1 MDKEQKLQLKKIVK
15 NPAVSWIFGVSGKLK
30 LGVLLLVLLN
40 SAISISAVAF
50 ALVLREA
57 IDGAVSGN
65 KMVFLKFVIIL
76 GLIMVGQIAARG
88 VIRFLDEYVRSGM
101 ENVIK
106 TRLYETILSRKYS
119 AITAFHTGELLNRI
133 TNDAVVVA
141 DGFVQIIPGI
151 IAMLVKL
158 AGAAA
163 VLFVL
168 DYRFSV
174 IFFAGGGLVLIF
186 TTLFRRVMKKLHKD
200 VQAADGVLRSYLSE
214 NLGSLMVLKTFGAE
228 RKSIDTSKQYMDK
241 HRFMRMKRNKFS
253 NICNVGF
260 GLVMNGGYIFGLCWC
275 SFGILHGSI
284 TYGTLSAV
292 LQLVDQLWAPLANMT
307 GYLPKFY
314 GMLSSAERC
323 MELETLEEEHVES
336 QFSRDYCRE
345 LYKDMTSIECKNI
358 TFRYEDDII
367 LENADISIGK
377 GELITIM
384 GNSGAGKSTLL
395 KLLLAIYEPEKGTLE
410 IKTEKES
417 YALTEKY
424 RKMFAYV
431 PQGNFLMS
439 GNVTSAI
446 ASLDDTSADVDM
458 DKVKAVAHIACADT
472 FVEKLEHGYDTL
484 IGERGM
490 GISEGQAQRLAIARA
505 LYTDAPVLL
514 LDEATS
520 ALDEQIEKKVLK
532 NIREL
537 TDKTVIIV
545 SHRKAVLEVCDRCVV
560 LEDKHFEYWRVS
572 YRASCKCCG
581 WQAGA

>member
-15 NPAVSWIFGVSGKLK
+15 NPAMSWIFGVSGKLK

-76 GLIMVGQIAARG
+76 GLIMLGQIAARG

-168 DYRFSV
+168 DYRFSI

-241 HRFMRMKRNKFS
+241 HRFMRMKRNRFS

-345 LYKDMTSIECKNI
+345 LYKDMTAIECKNI

-417 YALTEKY
+417 YALTERY

-472 FVEKLEHGYDTL
+472 FVEKLEHGYETL

-560 LEDKHFEYWRVS
+560 LEDKHFE
-572 YRASCKCCG
+572 
-581 WQAGA
+581 

>member
-1 MDKEQKLQLKKIVK
+1 MDKEQKLQLNKIVK
-15 NPAVSWIFGVSGKLK
+15 NPAMSWIFGVSGKLK

-241 HRFMRMKRNKFS
+241 HRFMRMKRNRFS

-345 LYKDMTSIECKNI
+345 LYKDMTAIECKNI

-410 IKTEKES
+410 IKTDKES
-417 YALTEKY
+417 YALTERY

-446 ASLDDTSADVDM
+446 ASLDDTNADVDM

-560 LEDKHFEYWRVS
+560 LEDKHFE
-572 YRASCKCCG
+572 
-581 WQAGA
+581 

>member
-15 NPAVSWIFGVSGKLK
+15 NPAMSWIFGVSGKLK

-168 DYRFSV
+168 DYRFSI

-241 HRFMRMKRNKFS
+241 HRFMRMKRNRFS

-345 LYKDMTSIECKNI
+345 LYKDMTAIECKNI

-417 YALTEKY
+417 YALTERY

-537 TDKTVIIV
+537 TDKTVVIV

-560 LEDKHFEYWRVS
+560 LEDKHFE
-572 YRASCKCCG
+572 
-581 WQAGA
+581 

>member
-15 NPAVSWIFGVSGKLK
+15 NPAMSWIFGVSGKLK

-40 SAISISAVAF
+40 SAISISAVVF

-76 GLIMVGQIAARG
+76 GLIMLGQIAARG

-119 AITAFHTGELLNRI
+119 AITAYHTGELLNRI

-292 LQLVDQLWAPLANMT
+292 LQLVDQPWAPLANMT

-345 LYKDMTSIECKNI
+345 LYKDMTAIECKNI

-367 LENADISIGK
+367 LENADIYIGK

-472 FVEKLEHGYDTL
+472 FVEKLEQGYDTL

-560 LEDKHFEYWRVS
+560 LEDKHFE
-572 YRASCKCCG
+572 
-581 WQAGA
+581 

>member
-15 NPAVSWIFGVSGKLK
+15 NPAMSWIFGVSGKLK

-40 SAISISAVAF
+40 SAISISAVVF

-76 GLIMVGQIAARG
+76 GLIMLGQIAARG

-345 LYKDMTSIECKNI
+345 LYKDMTAIECRNI

-446 ASLDDTSADVDM
+446 ASLDDTSVDVDM

-560 LEDKHFEYWRVS
+560 LEDKHFE
-572 YRASCKCCG
+572 
-581 WQAGA
+581 

>member
-15 NPAVSWIFGVSGKLK
+15 NPAMSWIFGVSGKLK
-30 LGVLLLVLLN
+30 VGVLLLVLLN

-76 GLIMVGQIAARG
+76 GLIMLGQIAARG

-168 DYRFSV
+168 DYRFSI

-241 HRFMRMKRNKFS
+241 HRFMRMKRNRFS

-345 LYKDMTSIECKNI
+345 LYKDMTAIECKNI

-367 LENADISIGK
+367 LENADIYIGK

-560 LEDKHFEYWRVS
+560 LEDKHFE
-572 YRASCKCCG
+572 
-581 WQAGA
+581 

>member
-15 NPAVSWIFGVSGKLK
+15 NPAMSWIFGVSGKLK

-119 AITAFHTGELLNRI
+119 AITAYHTGELLNRI

-410 IKTEKES
+410 IKTDRES

-446 ASLDDTSADVDM
+446 ASLDDTNADVDM

-560 LEDKHFEYWRVS
+560 LEDKHFE
-572 YRASCKCCG
+572 
-581 WQAGA
+581 

>member
-15 NPAVSWIFGVSGKLK
+15 NPAMSWIFGVSGKLK

-76 GLIMVGQIAARG
+76 GLIMLGQIAARG

-158 AGAAA
+158 VGAAA

-241 HRFMRMKRNKFS
+241 HRFMRMKRNRFS

-345 LYKDMTSIECKNI
+345 LYKDMTAIECKNI

-410 IKTEKES
+410 VKTEKES

-446 ASLDDTSADVDM
+446 VSLDDTSADVDM

-560 LEDKHFEYWRVS
+560 LEDKHFE
-572 YRASCKCCG
+572 
-581 WQAGA
+581 

>member
-15 NPAVSWIFGVSGKLK
+15 NPAMSWIFGVSGKLK

-119 AITAFHTGELLNRI
+119 AITAYHTGELLNRI

-560 LEDKHFEYWRVS
+560 LEDKHFE
-572 YRASCKCCG
+572 
-581 WQAGA
+581 

>member
-15 NPAVSWIFGVSGKLK
+15 NPAMSWIFGVSGKLK
-30 LGVLLLVLLN
+30 LGVLLLVILN

-158 AGAAA
+158 VGAAA

-241 HRFMRMKRNKFS
+241 HRFMRMKRNRFS

-345 LYKDMTSIECKNI
+345 LYKDMTAIECKNI

-410 IKTEKES
+410 IKTDKES
-417 YALTEKY
+417 YALTERY

-446 ASLDDTSADVDM
+446 ASLDDTNADVDM

-560 LEDKHFEYWRVS
+560 LEDKHFE
-572 YRASCKCCG
+572 
-581 WQAGA
+581 

>member
-15 NPAVSWIFGVSGKLK
+15 NPAMSWIFGVSGKLK

-40 SAISISAVAF
+40 SAISISAVAY

-119 AITAFHTGELLNRI
+119 AITAYHTGELLNRI

-228 RKSIDTSKQYMDK
+228 RKSIDTSKHYMDK
-241 HRFMRMKRNKFS
+241 HRFMRMKRNRFS

-345 LYKDMTSIECKNI
+345 LYKDMTAIECKNI

-560 LEDKHFEYWRVS
+560 LEDKHFE
-572 YRASCKCCG
+572 
-581 WQAGA
+581 

>member
-15 NPAVSWIFGVSGKLK
+15 NPAMSWIFGVSGKLK

-76 GLIMVGQIAARG
+76 GLIMLGQIAARG

-168 DYRFSV
+168 DYRFSI

-214 NLGSLMVLKTFGAE
+214 NLGSLMVLKTFSAE

-345 LYKDMTSIECKNI
+345 LYKDMTAIECKNI

-446 ASLDDTSADVDM
+446 ASLDDTNADVDM

-560 LEDKHFEYWRVS
+560 LEDKHFE
-572 YRASCKCCG
+572 
-581 WQAGA
+581 

>member
-15 NPAVSWIFGVSGKLK
+15 NPAMSWIFGVSGKLK

-106 TRLYETILSRKYS
+106 TRLYETVLSRKYS

-241 HRFMRMKRNKFS
+241 HRFMRMKRNRFS

-410 IKTEKES
+410 IKTEKDS
-417 YALTEKY
+417 YALTERY

-560 LEDKHFEYWRVS
+560 LEDKHFE
-572 YRASCKCCG
+572 
-581 WQAGA
+581 

>member
-1 MDKEQKLQLKKIVK
+1 MDKEQKFQLKKIVK
-15 NPAVSWIFGVSGKLK
+15 NPAMSWIFGVSWKLK
-30 LGVLLLVLLN
+30 LGVLLLAILN

-158 AGAAA
+158 VGAAA

-174 IFFAGGGLVLIF
+174 IFFAGGGLVLVF

-241 HRFMRMKRNKFS
+241 HRFMRMKRNRFS

-292 LQLVDQLWAPLANMT
+292 LQLVDQLWAPLAN
-307 GYLPKFY
+307 
-314 GMLSSAERC
+314 
-323 MELETLEEEHVES
+323 
-336 QFSRDYCRE
+336 
-345 LYKDMTSIECKNI
+345 
-358 TFRYEDDII
+358 II

-410 IKTEKES
+410 LKTDKES
-417 YALTEKY
+417 YALTERY

-446 ASLDDTSADVDM
+446 ASLDDTNADVDM

-560 LEDKHFEYWRVS
+560 LEDKHFE
-572 YRASCKCCG
+572 
-581 WQAGA
+581 

>member
-15 NPAVSWIFGVSGKLK
+15 NPAMSWIFGVSGKLK

-40 SAISISAVAF
+40 SAISISAVVF

-119 AITAFHTGELLNRI
+119 AITAYHTGELLNRI

-241 HRFMRMKRNKFS
+241 HRFMRMKRNRFS

-345 LYKDMTSIECKNI
+345 LYKDMTEIECKNI

-560 LEDKHFEYWRVS
+560 LEDKHFE
-572 YRASCKCCG
+572 
-581 WQAGA
+581 

>member
-15 NPAVSWIFGVSGKLK
+15 NPAMSWIFGVSGKLK

-76 GLIMVGQIAARG
+76 GLIMIGQIAARG

-158 AGAAA
+158 VGAAA

-241 HRFMRMKRNKFS
+241 HRFMRMKRNRFS

-345 LYKDMTSIECKNI
+345 LYKDMTAIECKNI

-410 IKTEKES
+410 LKTDKES
-417 YALTEKY
+417 YALTERY

-446 ASLDDTSADVDM
+446 ASLDDTNADVDM

-560 LEDKHFEYWRVS
+560 LEDKHFE
-572 YRASCKCCG
+572 
-581 WQAGA
+581 

>member
-1 MDKEQKLQLKKIVK
+1 MDKEQKLQLNKIVK
-15 NPAVSWIFGVSGKLK
+15 NPAMSWIFGVSGKLK

-119 AITAFHTGELLNRI
+119 AITAYHTGELLNRI

-345 LYKDMTSIECKNI
+345 LYKDMTAIECKNI

-560 LEDKHFEYWRVS
+560 LEDKHFE
-572 YRASCKCCG
+572 
-581 WQAGA
+581 

>member
-15 NPAVSWIFGVSGKLK
+15 NPAMSWIFGVSGKLK

-158 AGAAA
+158 VGAAA

-241 HRFMRMKRNKFS
+241 HRFMRMKRNRFS

-323 MELETLEEEHVES
+323 MELETLEEEYVES

-345 LYKDMTSIECKNI
+345 LYKDMTLIECKNI

-417 YALTEKY
+417 YALTERY

-560 LEDKHFEYWRVS
+560 LEDKHFE
-572 YRASCKCCG
+572 
-581 WQAGA
+581 

>member
-15 NPAVSWIFGVSGKLK
+15 NPAMSWIFGVSGKLK

-119 AITAFHTGELLNRI
+119 AITAYHTGELLNRI

-228 RKSIDTSKQYMDK
+228 RKSIDTSKHYMDK
-241 HRFMRMKRNKFS
+241 HRFMRMKRNRFS

-345 LYKDMTSIECKNI
+345 LYKDMTAIECKNI

-560 LEDKHFEYWRVS
+560 LEDKHFE
-572 YRASCKCCG
+572 
-581 WQAGA
+581 

>member
-15 NPAVSWIFGVSGKLK
+15 NPAMSWIFGVSGKLK

-119 AITAFHTGELLNRI
+119 AITAYHTGELLNRI

-345 LYKDMTSIECKNI
+345 LYKDMTAIECKNI

-367 LENADISIGK
+367 LENADIYIGK

-446 ASLDDTSADVDM
+446 ASLDDTSVDVDM

-560 LEDKHFEYWRVS
+560 LEDKHFE
-572 YRASCKCCG
+572 
-581 WQAGA
+581 

>member
-15 NPAVSWIFGVSGKLK
+15 NPAMSWIFGVSGKLK

-119 AITAFHTGELLNRI
+119 AITAYHTGELLNRI

-410 IKTEKES
+410 LKTDRES

-545 SHRKAVLEVCDRCVV
+545 SHRKAVLEVCDRCMV
-560 LEDKHFEYWRVS
+560 LEDKHFE
-572 YRASCKCCG
+572 
-581 WQAGA
+581 

>member
-15 NPAVSWIFGVSGKLK
+15 NPAMSWIFGVSGKLK

-158 AGAAA
+158 VGAAA

-241 HRFMRMKRNKFS
+241 HRFMRMKRNRFS

-345 LYKDMTSIECKNI
+345 LYKDMTAIECKNI

-410 IKTEKES
+410 IKTDKES
-417 YALTEKY
+417 YALTERY

-446 ASLDDTSADVDM
+446 ASLDDTNADVDM

-560 LEDKHFEYWRVS
+560 LEDKHFE
-572 YRASCKCCG
+572 
-581 WQAGA
+581 

>member
-15 NPAVSWIFGVSGKLK
+15 NPAMSWIFGVSGKLK

-158 AGAAA
+158 VGAAA

-174 IFFAGGGLVLIF
+174 IFFAGGGIVLVF
-186 TTLFRRVMKKLHKD
+186 TTLFRRVMKRLHKD

-345 LYKDMTSIECKNI
+345 LYKDMIAIECKNI

-410 IKTEKES
+410 LKTDRES

-545 SHRKAVLEVCDRCVV
+545 SHRKAVLEVCDRCMV
-560 LEDKHFEYWRVS
+560 LEDKHFE
-572 YRASCKCCG
+572 
-581 WQAGA
+581 

>member
-15 NPAVSWIFGVSGKLK
+15 NPAMSWIFGVSGKLK

-119 AITAFHTGELLNRI
+119 AITAYHTGELLNRI

-260 GLVMNGGYIFGLCWC
+260 GLIMNGGYIFGLCWC

-345 LYKDMTSIECKNI
+345 LYKDMTAIECKNI

-446 ASLDDTSADVDM
+446 ASLDDTNADVDM

-560 LEDKHFEYWRVS
+560 LEDKHFE
-572 YRASCKCCG
+572 
-581 WQAGA
+581 

>member
-1 MDKEQKLQLKKIVK
+1 MDKEQKFQLKKIVK
-15 NPAVSWIFGVSGKLK
+15 NPAMSWIFGVSGKLK

-76 GLIMVGQIAARG
+76 GLIMLGQIAARG
-88 VIRFLDEYVRSGM
+88 VIRFLEEYVRSGM

-158 AGAAA
+158 VGAAA

-174 IFFAGGGLVLIF
+174 IFFAGGGLVLVF

-323 MELETLEEEHVES
+323 MELESLEEEHVER

-345 LYKDMTSIECKNI
+345 LYNDMTAIECKNI

-395 KLLLAIYEPEKGTLE
+395 KLLMAIYEPEKGTLE
-410 IKTEKES
+410 IKTDKES

-446 ASLDDTSADVDM
+446 ASLDDINADVDM

-490 GISEGQAQRLAIARA
+490 GVSEGQAQRLAIARA

-560 LEDKHFEYWRVS
+560 LEDKHFE
-572 YRASCKCCG
+572 
-581 WQAGA
+581 

>member
-15 NPAVSWIFGVSGKLK
+15 NPAMSWIFGVSGKLK

-275 SFGILHGSI
+275 SFGILQGSI

-345 LYKDMTSIECKNI
+345 LYKDMTAIECKNI

-395 KLLLAIYEPEKGTLE
+395 KLLLAIYEHEKGTLE

-560 LEDKHFEYWRVS
+560 LEDKHFE
-572 YRASCKCCG
+572 
-581 WQAGA
+581 

>member
-1 MDKEQKLQLKKIVK
+1 MDKEQKLQLNKIVK
-15 NPAVSWIFGVSGKLK
+15 NPAMSWIFGVSGKLK

-76 GLIMVGQIAARG
+76 GLIMLGQIAARG

-168 DYRFSV
+168 DYRFSI

-241 HRFMRMKRNKFS
+241 HRFMRMKRNRFS

-345 LYKDMTSIECKNI
+345 LYKDMTAIECKNI

-560 LEDKHFEYWRVS
+560 LEDKHFE
-572 YRASCKCCG
+572 
-581 WQAGA
+581 

>member
-1 MDKEQKLQLKKIVK
+1 MDKEQKLQLKKIVE
-15 NPAVSWIFGVSGKLK
+15 NPAMSWIFGVSGKLK

-119 AITAFHTGELLNRI
+119 AITAFYTGELLNRI

-158 AGAAA
+158 VGAAA

-345 LYKDMTSIECKNI
+345 LYKDMTAIECKNI

-395 KLLLAIYEPEKGTLE
+395 KLLLAIYEPEKGTIE
-410 IKTEKES
+410 IKTDKEN

-446 ASLDDTSADVDM
+446 ASLDDTNADVDM

-560 LEDKHFEYWRVS
+560 LEDKHFE
-572 YRASCKCCG
+572 
-581 WQAGA
+581 

>member
-15 NPAVSWIFGVSGKLK
+15 NPAMSWIFGVSGKLK

-158 AGAAA
+158 VGAAA

-345 LYKDMTSIECKNI
+345 LYKDMTAIECKNI

-410 IKTEKES
+410 IKTDKES
-417 YALTEKY
+417 YALTERY

-446 ASLDDTSADVDM
+446 ASLDDTNADVDM

-545 SHRKAVLEVCDRCVV
+545 SHRKAVLELCDRCVV
-560 LEDKHFEYWRVS
+560 LEDKHFE
-572 YRASCKCCG
+572 
-581 WQAGA
+581 

>member
-15 NPAVSWIFGVSGKLK
+15 NPAMSWIFGVSGKLK

-119 AITAFHTGELLNRI
+119 AITAYHTGELLNRI

-410 IKTEKES
+410 IKTDRES

-446 ASLDDTSADVDM
+446 ASLDDTNVDVDM

-560 LEDKHFEYWRVS
+560 LEDKHFE
-572 YRASCKCCG
+572 
-581 WQAGA
+581 

>member
-1 MDKEQKLQLKKIVK
+1 MDKEQKLQLNKIVK
-15 NPAVSWIFGVSGKLK
+15 NPAMSWIFGVSGKLK

-76 GLIMVGQIAARG
+76 GLIMLGQIAARG

-168 DYRFSV
+168 DYRFSI

-241 HRFMRMKRNKFS
+241 HRFMRMKRNRFS

-345 LYKDMTSIECKNI
+345 LYKGMTAIECKNI

-560 LEDKHFEYWRVS
+560 LEDKHFE
-572 YRASCKCCG
+572 
-581 WQAGA
+581 

>member
-15 NPAVSWIFGVSGKLK
+15 NPAMSWIFGVSGKLK

-76 GLIMVGQIAARG
+76 GLIMLGQIAARG

-168 DYRFSV
+168 DYRFSI

-200 VQAADGVLRSYLSE
+200 VQAADGELRSYLSE

-345 LYKDMTSIECKNI
+345 LYKDMTAIECKNI

-446 ASLDDTSADVDM
+446 ASLDDTNADVDM

-560 LEDKHFEYWRVS
+560 LEDKHFE
-572 YRASCKCCG
+572 
-581 WQAGA
+581 

>member
-15 NPAVSWIFGVSGKLK
+15 NPAMSWIFGVSGKLK

-65 KMVFLKFVIIL
+65 KMVLLKFVIIL
-76 GLIMVGQIAARG
+76 GFIMVGQIAARG

-158 AGAAA
+158 VGAAA

-174 IFFAGGGLVLIF
+174 IFFAGGGIVLVF
-186 TTLFRRVMKKLHKD
+186 TTLFRRVMKRLHKD

-241 HRFMRMKRNKFS
+241 HRFMRMKRNRFS

-345 LYKDMTSIECKNI
+345 LYKDMTVIECKNI

-439 GNVTSAI
+439 GNITSAI

-560 LEDKHFEYWRVS
+560 LEDKHFE
-572 YRASCKCCG
+572 
-581 WQAGA
+581 

>member
-15 NPAVSWIFGVSGKLK
+15 NPAMSWIFGVSGKLK

-275 SFGILHGSI
+275 SFGILQGSI

-345 LYKDMTSIECKNI
+345 LYKDMTAIECKNI

-560 LEDKHFEYWRVS
+560 LEDKHFE
-572 YRASCKCCG
+572 
-581 WQAGA
+581 

>member
-15 NPAVSWIFGVSGKLK
+15 NPAMSWIFGVSGKLK

-76 GLIMVGQIAARG
+76 GLIMLGQIAARG
-88 VIRFLDEYVRSGM
+88 VIRFLDEYMRSGM

-307 GYLPKFY
+307 GYMPKFY

-345 LYKDMTSIECKNI
+345 LYKDMTAIECKNI

-560 LEDKHFEYWRVS
+560 LEDKHFE
-572 YRASCKCCG
+572 
-581 WQAGA
+581 

>member
-15 NPAVSWIFGVSGKLK
+15 NPAMSWIFGVSGKLK

-228 RKSIDTSKQYMDK
+228 RKSIDTSKHYMDK
-241 HRFMRMKRNKFS
+241 HRFMRMKRNRFS
-253 NICNVGF
+253 NICNVGL

-345 LYKDMTSIECKNI
+345 LYKDMTAIECKNI

-560 LEDKHFEYWRVS
+560 LEDKHFE
-572 YRASCKCCG
+572 
-581 WQAGA
+581 

>member
-15 NPAVSWIFGVSGKLK
+15 NPAMSWIFGVSGKLK
-30 LGVLLLVLLN
+30 LRVLLLVLLN

-76 GLIMVGQIAARG
+76 GLIMLGQIAARG

-168 DYRFSV
+168 DYRFSI

-345 LYKDMTSIECKNI
+345 LYKDMTAIECKNI

-446 ASLDDTSADVDM
+446 ASLDDTNADVDM

-560 LEDKHFEYWRVS
+560 LEDKHFE
-572 YRASCKCCG
+572 
-581 WQAGA
+581 

>member
-15 NPAVSWIFGVSGKLK
+15 NPAMSWIFGVSGKLK

-101 ENVIK
+101 ENVNK

-345 LYKDMTSIECKNI
+345 LYKDMTAIECKNI

-560 LEDKHFEYWRVS
+560 LEDKHFE
-572 YRASCKCCG
+572 
-581 WQAGA
+581 

>member
-15 NPAVSWIFGVSGKLK
+15 NPAMSWIFGVSGKLK

-76 GLIMVGQIAARG
+76 GLIMLGQIAARG

-119 AITAFHTGELLNRI
+119 AITAYHTGELLNRI

-560 LEDKHFEYWRVS
+560 LEDKHFE
-572 YRASCKCCG
+572 
-581 WQAGA
+581 